1 MEEPTVLLN
10 NYHGLAIR
18 NFGHTRFPQ
27 AVARYGKLVVLSDSD
42 GPECEQTDFG
52 AERLEMPVYQE
63 APLDQLLLFLR
74 KDTFFRHH
82 RVETHLLK
90 EARLRRRPVQ
100 RIPSM
105 LLRAVPG
112 LGKFRALDGL
122 YGKRLRDLPET
133 RRLARQLQAFRP
145 GVLLDILH
153 NNTSGALLCAAARL
167 AGIKTCGFIQSW
179 DKLTTK
185 YPIHGEY
192 DRYLVWSE
200 AMKQELLSLYPWVRP
215 DQVFATGSPQFD
227 YYYDPH
233 YLLSRNE
240 LCRRLS
246 LDPRRRIL
254 TYTTVSVG
262 YSRGEERVLELLIRA
277 LLRLRGRA
285 MPNVVIRPRPNP
297 LTPNQDRFRSLE
309 RLAPGLVRVMDAG
322 WSIRRSYDGASS
334 WGIPDEED
342 MIRYTS
348 LMRHTDVGLAISSTT
363 VLEWLLCDRP
373 VVNICFNPDDPA
385 EPDPASRWMV
395 GFTHYRAIREGPGVT
410 FTEGLTPAVCAISR
424 YLDQPELH
432 AAGRRE
438 MRRELLGWQDGRAA
452 EHVAGRTLELAGA
465 TAAVELCPPAP
476 PSDPAALLL
485 PLPQSNLEVVA
496 V

>member
-1 MEEPTVLLN
+1 MNAPTVFLN

-18 NFGHTRFPQ
+18 NFGHTLFPR
-27 AVARYGKLVVLSDSD
+27 AVARHGRLVVLSDSD
-42 GPECEQTDFG
+42 GPECERVDFG
-52 AERLEMPVYQE
+52 AERLQMPLYTE
-63 APLDQLLLFLR
+63 TGLDSLLLFLR

-90 EARLRRRPVQ
+90 EARLRRRPAQ
-100 RIPSM
+100 RIPSL

-112 LGKFRALDGL
+112 LTKFRVLDRL
-122 YGKRLRDLPET
+122 YGRRMRGLSIT
-133 RRLARQLQAFRP
+133 RRLARELASRGP

-153 NNTSGALLCAAARL
+153 NNTSGAVLRAAAEL

-185 YPIHGEY
+185 YPIHGCY

-200 AMKQELLSLYPWVRP
+200 AMRQELLRLYPWVRP

-227 YYYDPH
+227 YYYHPD
-233 YLLSRNE
+233 YLLSRDE
-240 LCRRLS
+240 LCQRLG
-246 LDPRRRIL
+246 LDPHRPIL

-262 YSRGEERVLELLIRA
+262 YSAGEERVLELLIQA
-277 LLRLRGRA
+277 LLRLRGRD

-297 LTPNQDRFRSLE
+297 LTPNQHRFRFLE
-309 RLAPGLVRVMDAG
+309 RLAPGMVRVMDAG
-322 WSIRRSYDGASS
+322 WSVRRSYDGVTS
-334 WGIPDEED
+334 WGIPDDED

-373 VVNICFNPDDPA
+373 VVNLCFNPAEPV

-395 GFTHYRAIREGPGVT
+395 GFTHYRAIREGPGVA
-410 FTEGLTPAVCAISR
+410 FTEGLMPALRAISR
-424 YLDQPELH
+424 YLEDPSLDAE
-432 AAGRRE
+432 GRLR
-438 MRRELLGWQDGRAA
+438 MRRELLGCQDGRAA
-452 EHVAGRTLELAGA
+452 EHVAGRVLELAG
-465 TAAVELCPPAP
+465 VPGGRNLCPPAP
-476 PSDPAALLL
+476 PADPGALL
-485 PLPQSNLEVVA
+485 PIPVEARQVVTA
-496 V
+496 

>member
-1 MEEPTVLLN
+1 MRAPTVLLN

-27 AVARYGKLVVLSDSD
+27 AVAQHGRLVVLSDSD
-42 GPECEQTDFG
+42 GPECEQVDFG
-52 AERLEMPVYQE
+52 AERLEMPLHHE
-63 APLDQLLLFLR
+63 TAFESLLLFLR

-90 EARLRRRPVQ
+90 EARLQRRPVQ
-100 RIPSM
+100 RIPSL
-105 LLRAVPG
+105 LLRTLPG
-112 LGKFRALDGL
+112 LTKFRVLDRIYGRRMRAL
-122 YGKRLRDLPET
+122 PAT
-133 RRLARQLQAFRP
+133 RRLARKLEAHRP
-145 GVLLDILH
+145 GVFLDILH
-153 NNTSGALLCAAARL
+153 NNTSGSVLRAAADL
-167 AGIKTCGFIQSW
+167 AGIRTCGFIQSW

-200 AMKQELLSLYPWVRP
+200 AMKTELLRLYPWVRP
-215 DQVFATGSPQFD
+215 EQVVPTGSPQFD
-227 YYYDPH
+227 YYYNPD
-233 YLLSRNE
+233 YLLTRSE
-240 LCRRLS
+240 LCHRLS
-246 LDPRRRIL
+246 LDPHRPIL

-262 YSRGEERVLELLIRA
+262 YSSGEERVLELLIQA

-309 RLAPGLVRVMDAG
+309 RLAPGRVRVMNAG
-322 WSIRRSYDGASS
+322 WSIRNSYDGVNS

-342 MIRYTS
+342 MVRYTS

-373 VVNICFNPDDPA
+373 VVNICFNPDEPA

-395 GFTHYRAIREGPGVT
+395 GFTHYRAIREGPGVA
-410 FTEGLTPAVCAISR
+410 FTEGLMPALRAITR
-424 YLDQPELH
+424 YLDNPSLH
-432 AAGRRE
+432 AEGRQV
-438 MRRELLGWQDGRAA
+438 MRQQLLGWQDGRSA
-452 EHVAGRTLELAGA
+452 EHVAGRVLELAGA
-465 TAAVELCPPAP
+465 PGALALCPEAP
-476 PSDPAALLL
+476 PADPATLLQ
-485 PLPQSNLEVVA
+485 PLPNTTREA
-496 V
+496 VLA